1 MPKRAIVLVLDGC
14 GAGPAPDA
22 ELFNDLDQPS
32 TIHNTWKAVGGINAS
47 TLEGLGFFAA
57 CGVPE
62 TNLGLA
68 GFDSAFGRLQE
79 MSMGK
84 DSVTG
89 HWEMMGVHT
98 RVPFPTYPQGFPG
111 DLVQAFED
119 RIGARVLGNKPASGT
134 AILTELGAEHMATGN
149 PILYTSADSVFQ
161 VACHEEVVPIERLYE
176 MCRIARELCTEPNNV
191 QRVIAR
197 PSLGDAETGF
207 VRTERRKDFP
217 LPAPANFVDDVK
229 DVFGIGVIPE
239 LFDGRNFR
247 AVRRTQSNPE
257 HAHMLQEAL
266 TSDARFIFCNFEDF
280 DMLYGHRN
288 DPKGF
293 AACLEAFDGILK
305 TVLETLTED
314 DLLILTADHG
324 NDPTSKSTDH
334 SREFVP
340 FLTVRKGASQ
350 AQSIGDQK
358 GLWQVG
364 KAVAGHLGL
373 PFNFPSHE

>member
-22 ELFNDLDQPS
+22 ELFNDSDQPS
-32 TIHNTWKAVGGINAS
+32 TIRNTWKAVGGIQAP
-47 TLEGLGFFAA
+47 TLSAVGFFAA
-57 CGVPE
+57 CGVTGTE
-62 TNLGLA
+62 IGLA
-68 GFDSAFGRLQE
+68 GFQSQFGRLQE
-79 MSMGK
+79 MSKGK

-98 RVPFPTYPQGFPG
+98 QIPFPTYPDGFPSN
-111 DLVQAFED
+111 LVQQFEE
-119 RIGARVLGNKPASGT
+119 RIGAKVLGNKPASGT
-134 AILTELGAEHMATGN
+134 AILNELGEEHMATGN

-161 VACHEEVVPIERLYE
+161 IACHEEVVPIDRLYE
-176 MCRIARELCTEPNNV
+176 MCRIARELCTDPNNV

-197 PSLGDAETGF
+197 PFVGTAAEGF
-207 VRTERRKDFP
+207 QRTERRKDFP
-217 LPAPANFVDDVK
+217 LPAPTNFVDEAK

-257 HAHMLQEAL
+257 HAHMLREAL
-266 TSDARFIFCNFEDF
+266 ASDARFIFCNFEDF
-280 DMLYGHRN
+280 DMLFGHRN
-288 DPKGF
+288 DPQGF
-293 AACLEAFDGILK
+293 AKCLESFDEILRSI
-305 TVLETLTED
+305 LEDLGDE

-334 SREFVP
+334 SREYVP
-340 FLTVRKGASQ
+340 FVTLRRGGTQ
-350 AQSIGDQK
+350 AVAIEDQQ